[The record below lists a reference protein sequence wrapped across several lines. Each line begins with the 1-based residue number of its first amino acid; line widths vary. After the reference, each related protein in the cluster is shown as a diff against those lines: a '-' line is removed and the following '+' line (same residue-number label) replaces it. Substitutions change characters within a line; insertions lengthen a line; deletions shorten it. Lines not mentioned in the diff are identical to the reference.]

1 MSEITLTLSTDYRID
16 YARSVVAVLRATMGH
31 QEDVVIEGES
41 AFGLFNLLSLVEDLL
56 TSEIKERDA
65 KLKTIPQE
73 NPAHE

>member
-16 YARSVVAVLRATMGH
+16 YARSVVAFLRATMGH
-31 QEDVVIEGES
+31 QEDVVIES